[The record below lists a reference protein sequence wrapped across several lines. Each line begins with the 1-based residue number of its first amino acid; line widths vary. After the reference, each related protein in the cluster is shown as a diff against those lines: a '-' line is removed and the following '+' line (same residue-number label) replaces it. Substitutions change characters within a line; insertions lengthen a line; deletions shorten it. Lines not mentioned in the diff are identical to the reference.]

1 MRRFFIVLAMFVL
14 GTVLALVL
22 EWSNSQDGAAKVFSL
37 FPELKPQKEV
47 VGFLPYWLLK
57 KANQVSLKAL
67 TQITYFGLELSGDG
81 SIIRNSTE
89 TESEPG
95 WYQLDNGTFSS
106 IADTFPSTKRS
117 LLIHQTKVAVI
128 DELLSDATASAKNLV
143 SVVEPVMK
151 EQHFT
156 DLNLD
161 IETFQEASPEARQSM
176 TIFLRTVKGELQ
188 QKKLGTLTVEL
199 TVRSLISEELLDPV
213 EVGEIADFVVLM
225 AYDYRYVGSY
235 LAGAVAPMGGAGE
248 VIEYGVPE
256 SVELAVHSIPPE
268 KLMLGIPLYGYEWET
283 LSYDPGSPVIPGT
296 GKTATL
302 TRVAEELERCRNKEK
317 KTDEVPES
325 SESAQA
331 LCIVG
336 REEFTFSPYLILPP
350 NEDSAIQ
357 QIYYED
363 EQSLNKKFE
372 LAKKYELGGVAF
384 WAIGYEEEGALDG
397 VAQYMK

>member
-57 KANQVSLKAL
+57 KASQVSLKAL

-161 IETFQEASPEARQSM
+161 IETFQEASPEARQNM
-176 TIFLRTVKGELQ
+176 TNFLRTVKGELQ

-199 TVRSLISEELLDPV
+199 TVRSLISEELMDPA

-225 AYDYRYVGSY
+225 AYDYRYAGSY

-283 LSYDPGSPVIPGT
+283 LSYGPGSPVIPGT

-302 TRVAEELERCRNKEK
+302 TRVAEELEHCK
-317 KTDEVPES
+317 KNDSIENVISES
-325 SESAQA
+325 SGSAQTS
-331 LCIVG
+331 CTKG
-336 REEFTFSPYLILPP
+336 REALTFSPYLILPP

-363 EQSLNKKFE
+363 EESLKKKFE
-372 LAKKYELGGVAF
+372 LAEQYKLGGVAF
-384 WAIGYEEEGALDG
+384 WAIGYEREGMMDG
-397 VAQYMK
+397 IEQYMK